1 MGILLCGS
9 DCRVPNRAPGVIEGL
24 VKRVDTA
31 VLWGDGIVERCRD
44 VEVLNLTNLTQAEY
58 IIMEDGT

>member
-1 MGILLCGS
+1 M
-9 DCRVPNRAPGVIEGL
+9 
-24 VKRVDTA
+24 KRVDTA